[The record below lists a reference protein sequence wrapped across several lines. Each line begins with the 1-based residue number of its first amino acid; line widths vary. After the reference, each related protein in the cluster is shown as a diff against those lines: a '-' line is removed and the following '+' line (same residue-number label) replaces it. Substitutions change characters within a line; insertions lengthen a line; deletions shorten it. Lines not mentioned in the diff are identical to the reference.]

1 MTRRRFYVPR
11 ESIEDGIARLP
22 QDQSHHLRDVLRIG
36 AGEVVEVFDGEGD
49 GYIGDVAIHGSCV
62 LIQNLRQLPPQET
75 RVGLILAVSLI
86 KSAKFEWILQKATE
100 LGVHEVIPVETNRS
114 NIRITRNK
122 LPSRLERWN
131 RIVQEASKQC
141 GRFSAPRV
149 RQPLDYGKMLQC
161 EDFSGFTKILFYEK
175 AAELWTP
182 DTRTLSGGV
191 VLCIGPEGGWN
202 TRETEQ
208 AACSGWNVY
217 SLGPLTL
224 RAETAAIAAVSIIQ
238 YHINLG
244 RVYAE

>member
-1 MTRRRFYVPR
+1 MTRRRFYVPL

-49 GYIGDVAIHGSCV
+49 GYIGDVSIHGSSV
-62 LIQNLRQLPPQET
+62 FIQNLRQLPSQQA
-75 RVGLILAVSLI
+75 RVPLILAVSLI

-100 LGVHEVIPVETNRS
+100 LGVHEIVPVKTNRS
-114 NIRITRNK
+114 DIRITQSK
-122 LPSRLERWN
+122 IPSRLERWN
-131 RIVQEASKQC
+131 RIAKEASKQC

-149 RQPLDYGKMLQC
+149 RQPSHYEEMLQC

-175 AAELWTP
+175 SAELWTP
-182 DTRTLSGGV
+182 DTGTFSGGV
-191 VLCIGPEGGWN
+191 VLCIGPEGGWDM
-202 TRETEQ
+202 REIEQ
-208 AACSGWNVY
+208 AAGSGWNVY
-217 SLGPLTL
+217 SLGHLTL

>member
-36 AGEVVEVFDGEGD
+36 ADEVVEVFDGEGK
-49 GYIGDVAIHGSCV
+49 GYIGDVSIHGSSV
-62 LIQNLRQLPPQET
+62 FVQNLRQLPSQKTNVP
-75 RVGLILAVSLI
+75 LILAISLV
-86 KSAKFEWILQKATE
+86 KSEKFEWILQKATE
-100 LGVHEVIPVETNRS
+100 LGVHEIVPVETNRS
-114 NIRITRNK
+114 NIRITQSK

-131 RIVQEASKQC
+131 RIVKEAAKQC
-141 GRFSAPRV
+141 RRFSTPCV
-149 RQPLDYGKMLQC
+149 RQPLDYGIMLQC

-182 DTRTLSGGV
+182 DTETFSGGV
-191 VLCIGPEGGWN
+191 VLCIGPEGGWD
-202 TRETEQ
+202 TREIEQ
-208 AACSGWNVY
+208 AAVSGWSAY
-217 SLGPLTL
+217 SLGQWTL